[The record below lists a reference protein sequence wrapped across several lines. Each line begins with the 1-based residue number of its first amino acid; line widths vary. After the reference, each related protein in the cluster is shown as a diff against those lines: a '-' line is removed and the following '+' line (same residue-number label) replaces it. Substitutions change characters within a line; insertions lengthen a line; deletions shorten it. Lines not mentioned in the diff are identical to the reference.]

1 MIRFLFLGA
10 LVLSFSL
17 NAFASEDSAYSLSF
31 KCEKGQSFACLK
43 LGSMYYSGKGTEL
56 NYSKSAEA
64 L

>member
-17 NAFASEDSAYSLSF
+17 NAFASEDSADSLSF

-43 LGSMYYSGKGTEL
+43 LGFYVLFRQRY
-56 NYSKSAEA
+56 
-64 L
+64 